1 MEQNMNQTP
10 YAQRLHIGIFGNT
23 NSGKSSL
30 LNAITNQN
38 HSLVSSLP
46 GTTTDLVFKAMELN
60 GIGPVAFIDTAGFED
75 TTELGQERIKRT
87 YLAIEKTDIAL
98 ILLDIEDLLKT
109 KNPKFITESSEIFK
123 LIERLKH
130 LNQCLVWPT

>member
-46 GTTTDLVFKAMELN
+46 GTTTDLVFKGRQNYA
-60 GIGPVAFIDTAGFED
+60 
-75 TTELGQERIKRT
+75 
-87 YLAIEKTDIAL
+87 
-98 ILLDIEDLLKT
+98 
-109 KNPKFITESSEIFK
+109 
-123 LIERLKH
+123 
-130 LNQCLVWPT
+130 